1 MKKLILLSA
10 LYGAFFGINTIK
22 AQDADTKKSFL
33 TTGVSISIPK
43 EHSITVYGGVST
55 SPEHTQI
62 AMVMPNIK
70 INKYISFMPLYVFL
84 KSPQAHSKEAKEHQV
99 NAMLTFSL
107 PLDKQGKW
115 ILQNRNTYLHRF
127 IVGGEDFDFYR
138 GRLGIVHRAKI
149 FDKSVNFFAHDE
161 IFIDLKK
168 GDFARNRVYLGAD
181 IKLFNWLNP
190 QFFYIYQSHKN
201 HASPNNHLFI
211 IAAIIPLGNHGFFGA
226 KK

>member
-10 LYGAFFGINTIK
+10 LYGVFFGINTMK

-84 KSPQAHSKEAKEHQV
+84 KSPQAHSIARKRK
-99 NAMLTFSL
+99 
-107 PLDKQGKW
+107 
-115 ILQNRNTYLHRF
+115 NT
-127 IVGGEDFDFYR
+127 
-138 GRLGIVHRAKI
+138 
-149 FDKSVNFFAHDE
+149 KSM
-161 IFIDLKK
+161 
-168 GDFARNRVYLGAD
+168 RC
-181 IKLFNWLNP
+181 
-190 QFFYIYQSHKN
+190 
-201 HASPNNHLFI
+201 
-211 IAAIIPLGNHGFFGA
+211 
-226 KK
+226 

>member
-1 MKKLILLSA
+1 
-10 LYGAFFGINTIK
+10 
-22 AQDADTKKSFL
+22 
-33 TTGVSISIPK
+33 
-43 EHSITVYGGVST
+43 
-55 SPEHTQI
+55 
-62 AMVMPNIK
+62 
-70 INKYISFMPLYVFL
+70 MPLYVFL
-84 KSPQAHSKEAKEHQV
+84 KSPQAHSKEAKEHQI

-168 GDFARNRVYLGAD
+168 GDFARNRVYLGAR
-181 IKLFNWLNP
+181 
-190 QFFYIYQSHKN
+190 YQAFQLAESTVLL
-201 HASPNNHLFI
+201 HLPVLQKPRKSKQPPFRNCGYYSSWKSRI
-211 IAAIIPLGNHGFFGA
+211 FWS
-226 KK
+226 